1 MIPTI
6 MRWVLKVNL
15 IIPALHDLNELAT
28 YIMILTRS
36 YVYPLVKYYAL
47 ILDYVP
53 PFLFLLNY

>member
-1 MIPTI
+1 